1 MAPATCNPGPGP
13 RPDPSRKWMA
23 LGTEVSV
30 SVAAFAWGGW
40 WLSERYDSPLV
51 LVALCLAGVVVA
63 FWRLL
68 RAAAKP

>member
-1 MAPATCNPGPGP
+1 
-13 RPDPSRKWMA
+13 MA
-23 LGTEVSV
+23 LGTEVSA
-30 SVAAFAWGGW
+30 SVAAFAVGGW
-40 WLSERYDSPLV
+40 WLSERYESPIL